1 MTTAQTIARLAVPA
15 LLLVSAGV
23 ATAAGPAAVRV
34 IAPEALVYTPDA
46 KVPGAA
52 IAVVAGDPKS
62 GPYTIR
68 ARFAAGATTPAHR
81 HPDERTVT
89 VLSGR
94 YLFATGE
101 RYDAKALTAYAPGTV
116 IVVPAHTPH
125 FSAALDEETIVQES
139 GVGPTGLELVERH

>member
-15 LLLVSAGV
+15 LLLVSVGV

-46 KVPGAA
+46 KVPGAE

-68 ARFAAGATTPAHR
+68 ARFAASATTPAHR

-116 IVVPAHTPH
+116 IVVPANTPH

-139 GVGPTGLELVERH
+139 GTGPTGLELVERH